1 MSALQVIGAAG
12 EDSARSEAAMGT
24 LLSDARWTGPHGIG
38 RFAREVLSRLPEHA
52 QLESGPK
59 VFSPADSFWLT
70 YQVITRR
77 PRVFFSPG
85 FNPPLI
91 CPAPLVFTIH
101 DLIQIQVPEVS
112 TVDKLLYYRA
122 VLKPAAR
129 RAYRVLTVSNFCRDE
144 IVKWCGLPIDRVV
157 NVGNG
162 VGAVFRPSGARYEPG
177 FPYMLYVGSQRRHK
191 NLHRLIQAFRKIDY
205 PHLHLLVTGN
215 ATPEFRANIE
225 RAGITDRVQFLGC
238 ISDDKLAGVYRG
250 AILLVLP
257 SISEGFGLPPLEA
270 MACGTPVVVSRC
282 TAPPEVVGDAGI
294 LVDPFDIEDLR
305 SGLERVL
312 GDTGLR
318 STLCRLG
325 IQRSRQFS
333 WDNVAERVRAILES
347 AAGRTL

>member
-1 MSALQVIGAAG
+1 MAVQSEIRADETLASRYTRTSA
-12 EDSARSEAAMGT
+12 

-38 RFAREVLSRLPEHA
+38 RFAQEVLSRLPGHT
-52 QLESGPK
+52 QLENGPK
-59 VFSPADSFWLT
+59 VLSPTDSFWLT
-70 YQVITRR
+70 YQIITKR

-101 DLIQIQVPEVS
+101 DLIQIQVPEVI

-122 VLKPAAR
+122 VLRPAAR
-129 RAYRVLTVSNFCRDE
+129 RAYRVLTVSNYCRDE
-144 IVKWCGLPIDRVV
+144 IVKWCGLPADRVI

-162 VGAVFRPSGARYEPG
+162 VGTVFRPAGPRYEPG
-177 FPYMLYVGSQRRHK
+177 FPYMLYVGSQRLHK
-191 NLHRLIQAFRKIDY
+191 NLRRLIQAFRKIDY
-205 PHLHLLVTGN
+205 PELHLLITGS
-215 ATPEFRANIE
+215 ATPEFRAYIDG
-225 RAGITDRVQFLGC
+225 AGISDRVRFLGC
-238 ISDDKLAGVYRG
+238 VTDDKLAAIYRG

-270 MACGTPVVVSRC
+270 MACGTPVVVSRR

-294 LVDPFDIEDLR
+294 LIDPFDIGDLR

-312 GDTGLR
+312 ADTGLR

-325 IQRSRQFS
+325 IERSRQFS
-333 WDNVAERVRAILES
+333 WDRVAERVRAILEDG
-347 AAGRTL
+347 AGMAL

>member
-1 MSALQVIGAAG
+1 MNALQSIAAG
-12 EDSARSEAAMGT
+12 ESSLRSEAVAGT

-38 RFAREVLSRLPEHA
+38 RFAREVLSRLPGHT

-59 VFSPADSFWLT
+59 VFSPADSFWLSF
-70 YQVITRR
+70 QVIARR

-112 TVDKLLYYRA
+112 TLDKLMYYRA
-122 VLKPAAR
+122 VLRPAAR
-129 RAYRVLTVSNFCRDE
+129 RAYRVLTVSNYCRDE
-144 IVKWCGLPIDRVV
+144 IVKWCGLPAERVI

-162 VGAVFRPSGARYEPG
+162 VGGAFRPIGPSYDPG

-205 PHLHLLVTGN
+205 PRLHLLVTGI
-215 ATPEFRANIE
+215 ATPRFRAYID
-225 RAGITDRVQFLGC
+225 RAGITNRVRFLGC
-238 ISDDKLAGVYRG
+238 VTDYKLAAIYRG

-257 SISEGFGLPPLEA
+257 SVSEGFGLPPLEA

-282 TAPPEVVGDAGI
+282 TAPPEVVGDAGV
-294 LVDPFDIEDLR
+294 LVDPFDVDDLR
-305 SGLERVL
+305 NGLERVL
-312 GDTGLR
+312 GDTDLR

-325 IQRSRQFS
+325 LQRSRQFS
-333 WDNVAERVRAILES
+333 WDRVAERVRRVLED
-347 AAGRTL
+347 AAGRAL

>member
-1 MSALQVIGAAG
+1 MGALQAIG
-12 EDSARSEAAMGT
+12 EREHSARSEATAGT

-38 RFAREVLSRLPEHA
+38 RFAREVLSRLPAHT

-59 VFSPADSFWLT
+59 VFSAADSFWLT
-70 YQVITRR
+70 YQIITKR

-101 DLIQIQVPEVS
+101 DLIQIHVPEVS
-112 TVDKLLYYRA
+112 TLDKLLYYRA
-122 VLKPAAR
+122 VLRPASR

-144 IVKWCGLPIDRVV
+144 IVKWCGLPDDRVI

-162 VGAVFRPSGARYEPG
+162 VGDVFRPAGPRYEPG

-191 NLHRLIQAFRKIDY
+191 NLRRLIQAFRKINY
-205 PHLHLLVTGN
+205 PELHLLVTGS
-215 ATPEFRANIE
+215 ATPEFRAYIAG
-225 RAGITDRVQFLGC
+225 AGIADRVRFLAC
-238 ISDDKLAGVYRG
+238 VTDDKLAAVYRG

-257 SISEGFGLPPLEA
+257 SVSEGFGLPPLEA
-270 MACGTPVVVSRC
+270 MACGTPVVVSRR

-294 LVDPFDIEDLR
+294 LVDPFDIDDLR

-325 IQRSRQFS
+325 LRRSRQFS
-333 WDNVAERVRAILES
+333 WDRVAERVRAVLED
-347 AAGRTL
+347 AAGVAL